1 MRRHGPVRAGGFTL
15 IELLVIIAIVMV
27 LALFTWPALDKMIH
41 RSRLQGFSTEVAAL
55 MNRARLESVKRS
67 VPAVVRLDFATDQ
80 VVVFVDVDGDGAFTP
95 NTAVPRGQA
104 DFELVRRQ
112 RPARI
117 TFAGPLGGEEGA
129 DAVDGFTVNPEDNT
143 LPNQAMFNP
152 DGSIAVIGGFRFA
165 DIKGNVL
172 EVRVSP
178 QATARIELRK
188 FDPDWVDPEDPTN
201 QFRAQRE
208 GGEPWDWNT

>member
-1 MRRHGPVRAGGFTL
+1 MRKRVPVRAGGFTL

-41 RSRLQGFSTEVAAL
+41 RARLQGFATEVAGL

-67 VPAVVRLDFATDQ
+67 VPAVVRLDFASDQ
-80 VVVFVDVDGDGAFTP
+80 VVLFVDVDGDGVFTP
-95 NTAVPRGQA
+95 DAAVPLGQA
-104 DFELVRRQ
+104 DFEVVRRP

-117 TFAGPLGGEEGA
+117 AFQGPSDGEEGS
-129 DAVDGFTVNPEDNT
+129 DAVDGFTVNPEDNS
-143 LPNQAMFNP
+143 LPHQAVFNP
-152 DGSIAVIGGFRFA
+152 DGSIDVIGAFRFA

-172 EVRVSP
+172 EVRVAP

-188 FDPDWVDPEDPTN
+188 WDGSV
-201 QFRAQRE
+201 FRAPRE
-208 GGEPWDWNT
+208 GGEPWNWNV